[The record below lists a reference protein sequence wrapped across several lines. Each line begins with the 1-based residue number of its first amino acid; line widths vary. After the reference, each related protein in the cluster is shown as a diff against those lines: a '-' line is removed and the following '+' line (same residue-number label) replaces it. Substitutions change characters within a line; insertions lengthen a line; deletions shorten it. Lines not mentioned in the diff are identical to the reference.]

1 MQTKSIAVSL
11 VCFVALFSACT
22 SEPFGLHATEGQ
34 TLRVPVGQ
42 ELDITLDSWGTSYY
56 LSPPHVG
63 SPTVIRFVGDTTI
76 CPCSPGG
83 AGEMFRFKGEM
94 LGRSIVVFQ
103 SSGYLPNVRDTVI
116 VH

>member
-1 MQTKSIAVSL
+1 MQPKSVSSSLALL
-11 VCFVALFSACT
+11 VVLLAACS

-42 ELDITLDSWGTSYY
+42 ELDVTLDSWGTSYY

-63 SPTVIRFVGDTTI
+63 SPTVIQFVGDTTI

-83 AGEMFRFKGEM
+83 AGEMFRFKGVM

-103 SSGYLPNVRDTVI
+103 SSGYLPDVSDTVI
-116 VH
+116 VQ